1 MSETN
6 YIKKNTHLNLTRLIE
21 TIFTKHRVFWAVLL
35 LGIALVVTLGLSL
48 SQGAVPLNMSELW
61 QAILRKGDP
70 VKQTILWD
78 LRLPRITVA
87 LIVGAALGMSGA
99 LLQGMLRNSLADPFI
114 LGISAGAGLIVIL
127 MIVWHIFPIAIP
139 LAAWMGAIL
148 TSAIVILLGR
158 AGSGISVERLI
169 LGGVAISS
177 LFGAVQS
184 TLLLLAEDGQIQIAL
199 SWLVGSLNGRGWQEI
214 ATAGP
219 YIIVALIGGC
229 LLARS
234 VNVLALGDDL
244 AVGLGVSLTRS
255 RLLIGGVAT
264 LLAAG
269 AVSISGLIGFV
280 GLVVPHG
287 VRLIVGT
294 DHRFVLPLSA
304 LAGAWLLTFADL
316 LSRLGAVEL
325 PVGSVTA
332 LLGSPLFIWL
342 LYRRS
347 ADFNKF

>member
-1 MSETN
+1 M
-6 YIKKNTHLNLTRLIE
+6 KRLFQ
-21 TIFTKHRVFWAVLL
+21 TIFSEYRVVWAVLL
-35 LGIALVVTLGLSL
+35 FAVGLVVTLTLSL
-48 SQGAVPLNMSELW
+48 SQGAVPLSMSQFW
-61 QAILRKGDP
+61 QALLREGDP
-70 VKQTILWD
+70 IKQTILWD
-78 LRLPRITVA
+78 LRLPRICAA

-127 MIVWHIFPIAIP
+127 MLAWQILPIAIP
-139 LAAWMGAIL
+139 LAAWIGAIL

-169 LGGVAISS
+169 LGGVAVSS
-177 LFGAVQS
+177 LFGAVQT

-214 ATAGP
+214 STASP
-219 YIIVALIGGC
+219 YIIVALVAGC

-244 AVGLGVSLTRS
+244 AVGLGISLTRS

-280 GLVVPHG
+280 GLVVPHA
-287 VRLIVGT
+287 VRLLVGT

-347 ADFNKF
+347 AGFNKF

>member
-1 MSETN
+1 
-6 YIKKNTHLNLTRLIE
+6 LRALQ
-21 TIFTKHRVFWAVLL
+21 TILTKHRLFWAISLL
-35 LGIALVVTLGLSL
+35 IGALVVTLGLSL
-48 SQGAVPLNMSELW
+48 SLGAVPLTLPEFW
-61 QAILRKGDP
+61 QAILHQGDP
-70 VKQTILWD
+70 IKQTILWE
-78 LRLPRITVA
+78 LRLPRIFAA

-114 LGISAGAGLIVIL
+114 LGISAGAGLIVIIMVVL
-127 MIVWHIFPIAIP
+127 QIFPLAIP
-139 LAAWMGAIL
+139 LAAWIGAIL
-148 TSAIVILLGR
+148 TSGLVILLGR
-158 AGSGISVERLI
+158 SGSGISIEKLI
-169 LGGVAISS
+169 LGGVAVSA
-177 LFGAVQS
+177 LFGSVQS

-214 ATAGP
+214 ITAGP
-219 YIIVALIGGC
+219 YIAAALLVGC

-244 AVGLGVSLTRS
+244 AVGLGVSLVRS

-264 LLAAG
+264 LLAAS
-269 AVSISGLIGFV
+269 AVSIGGLIGFV

-304 LAGAWLLTFADL
+304 LAGAWLLMFADL

-347 ADFNKF
+347 GNLNKLS

>member
-1 MSETN
+1 MKIPLLAAVTQN
-6 YIKKNTHLNLTRLIE
+6 RIL
-21 TIFTKHRVFWAVLL
+21 WAVLL
-35 LGIALVVTLGLSL
+35 ISTALIITLALSL
-48 SQGAVPLNMSELW
+48 SQGAVPLSFSQLW
-61 QAILRKGDP
+61 AAILHRGDP
-70 VKQTILWD
+70 TNQTIIWD
-78 LRLPRITVA
+78 LRLPRIIAAV
-87 LIVGAALGMSGA
+87 IVGAALGMSGA

-114 LGISAGAGLIVIL
+114 LGISAGAGLIVIV
-127 MIVWHIFPIAIP
+127 MITLHVFPIAIP
-139 LAAWMGAIL
+139 LAAWLGAIL
-148 TSAIVILLGR
+148 TSAIVIFLGR
-158 AGSGISVERLI
+158 AGSGISIERLI
-169 LGGVAISS
+169 LGGVAVSS
-177 LFGAVQS
+177 LLGAVQS
-184 TLLLLAEDGQIQIAL
+184 TLLLLAEDGQIQVAL
-199 SWLVGSLNGRGWQEI
+199 SWLVGSLNARGWKEI
-214 ATAGP
+214 TTAGP
-219 YIIVALIGGC
+219 YIIVALLGGW

-287 VRLIVGT
+287 VRLLVGT

-347 ADFNKF
+347 SGLGKS

>member
-1 MSETN
+1 
-6 YIKKNTHLNLTRLIE
+6 
-21 TIFTKHRVFWAVLL
+21 
-35 LGIALVVTLGLSL
+35 
-48 SQGAVPLNMSELW
+48 
-61 QAILRKGDP
+61 
-70 VKQTILWD
+70 
-78 LRLPRITVA
+78 
-87 LIVGAALGMSGA
+87 
-99 LLQGMLRNSLADPFI
+99 MLRNSLADPFI
-114 LGISAGAGLIVIL
+114 LGISAGAGLVVIV
-127 MIVWHIFPIAIP
+127 MIVWQIFPIAIP

-214 ATAGP
+214 VTAGP

-347 ADFNKF
+347 AGFNKF